1 LTLVFDRF
9 GIRVFRTDDGSEVTS
24 GQWPGSLQRAQSLY
38 EAAKRRY
45 DQAVSDAATQVAWA
59 KADMDRMTM
68 FPIVDPFAGWS
79 FYGGAP
85 TTVAD
90 GVPSLRYEDPTWT
103 ALTGGGVF
111 KPDAPGQF
119 EGWANNN
126 RLLPSWY
133 EPTESNDL
141 GEHIRLWL
149 KRTSFGIEVAA
160 IVVAIVAPE
169 ALPEVAGLYVM
180 TKSGQVITDLA
191 AGDKREA
198 LLDGADIVLAG
209 AGLQNLTALVATKA
223 GVTEYSTEVA
233 KKTTEF
239 IQGRIKEVA
248 TTTPKGELKVA
259 ASDLQEIVNEARSRA
274 TVLGLEQTS
283 ADKQM
288 LQPNG

>member
-1 LTLVFDRF
+1 LVFDRF
-9 GIRVFRTDDGSEVTS
+9 GIRVFRTDDGSEVTR
-24 GQWPGSLQRAQSLY
+24 GQWPASLQRAQSLY
-38 EAAKRRY
+38 EGAKRRY
-45 DQAVSDAATQVAWA
+45 DQAVNDAASQVASA
-59 KADMDRMTM
+59 KSDMDRMTM
-68 FPIVDPFAGWS
+68 FPRVDPFAGWT
-79 FYGGAP
+79 FLGGAP
-85 TTVAD
+85 TSVAS
-90 GVPSLRYEDPTWT
+90 GVPSLRYDDPTWT

-133 EPTESNDL
+133 EPVQSNDL
-141 GEHIRLWL
+141 GEHIRTWL

-180 TKSGQVITDLA
+180 TKTGQVVTDLA

-198 LLDGADIVLAG
+198 LLNGADIVLAG
-209 AGLQNLTALVATKA
+209 VGLQNLTALVATRA
-223 GVTEYSTEVA
+223 GVTEYSSEVA
-233 KKTTEF
+233 QKTTEF

-248 TTTPKGELKVA
+248 TTTPKGELKVSA
-259 ASDLQEIVNEARSRA
+259 TDLQEIVNEARSRA
-274 TVLGLEQTS
+274 TVLGLEQTP